1 MASAMAT
8 WTPSSLQLR
17 IALNYR
23 SFKAAPARAKLTK
36 LSRRLRMS
44 CAAQN
49 AESDRG
55 WADSGDDEMTS
66 DSGGG
71 DWYKGTNFF

>member
-1 MASAMAT
+1 M
-8 WTPSSLQLR
+8 
-17 IALNYR
+17 
-23 SFKAAPARAKLTK
+23 TK

-55 WADSGDDEMTS
+55 LGGSDRFRGWADSGDDEMTPG
-66 DSGGG
+66 SGGG
-71 DWYKGTNFF
+71 DWYKGTNFSAFEFALWSQRFD